1 VSGFS
6 RTSSEE
12 DVVSGFSR
20 TSSEDFSRT
29 VDPGRTPNADRHFLI
44 VRLGSLGDVI
54 HGIPAA
60 AALRCTYPNA
70 RIDWLVDP
78 LYVEFLNLVECID
91 RRVPFDPRA
100 LMRGGISAWAVVRE
114 LRRTKYD
121 AVIDLQGLL
130 KSAFLSRLVH
140 AHQTIGFPR
149 THLREPLA
157 RLFYTEAPD
166 PGAASHVIDKNLAL
180 VAALGVAD
188 RTVRFPIA
196 IPRTPTV
203 TLARERIGAAEYALI
218 NPGAAW
224 PNKRWPPDRFG
235 AVAAAIHRDFGLR
248 SLVLWGPGEESLADA
263 VAAASGG
270 TAEAAPP
277 TTIVDLVGLARGA
290 RLMVSG
296 DTGPLHIAAAVGTPL
311 VALFGPTFPERN
323 GPWSSRDL
331 VVSRVSQCSC
341 KYERRCRKAVPCIDD
356 IGVSEVRDAIGRRLV
371 PHG

>member
-1 VSGFS
+1 VSAFSRTPGEEHVTSDFS
-6 RTSSEE
+6 RTS
-12 DVVSGFSR
+12 D
-20 TSSEDFSRT
+20 T
-29 VDPGRTPNADRHFLI
+29 GRTPNAARHFLI

-91 RRVPFDPRA
+91 RRVPFDPRD

-114 LRRTKYD
+114 LRLTKYD

-166 PGAASHVIDKNLAL
+166 PGAARHVIDKNLAL

-196 IPRTPTV
+196 IPRTPSV

-277 TTIVDLVGLARGA
+277 TTITDLVGLARGA
-290 RLMVSG
+290 KLMVSG
-296 DTGPLHIAAAVGTPL
+296 DTGPLHIAGAVGTPI
-311 VALFGPTFPERN
+311 VALFGPTLPERN
-323 GPWSSRDL
+323 GPWSPRDL

-341 KYERRCRKAVPCIDD
+341 RYERRCRKAVPCIDD
-356 IGVSEVRDAIGRRLV
+356 IGVSEVCDAIRRRLV
-371 PHG
+371 AHG